1 MFVVLQFKVYSHFTV
16 RSFRAVNCIFLILPS
31 VLKKSL
37 CKPSHNAYRRE
48 LHGDKYLSP
57 FRPSP
62 HLSSP
67 SPLLFSTLSPSCNT
81 HSHPQ
86 LSPQMIVAMP
96 VPETIIAY
104 QLKLKKNGKV
114 KIHQHNK
121 HFIRQHMV
129 AQSPN
134 PKQSN
139 AMCRTV
145 HISSLKI
152 NSSFKSMKEQQS
164 IIRMWCDTSRLI
176 T

>member
-1 MFVVLQFKVYSHFTV
+1 MSKLQNGKFQGRYAFYFAHCRLVCLKFVLMFVVLQFKVYSHFTV

-96 VPETIIAY
+96 VPETIITY
-104 QLKLKKNGKV
+104 QLKLKKKMGK
-114 KIHQHNK
+114 
-121 HFIRQHMV
+121 
-129 AQSPN
+129 
-134 PKQSN
+134 
-139 AMCRTV
+139 
-145 HISSLKI
+145 
-152 NSSFKSMKEQQS
+152 
-164 IIRMWCDTSRLI
+164 
-176 T
+176 